1 MSVNV
6 SGCNRVAAR
15 KKFDHGLMERTIF
28 QLIETSRPKMA
39 SLLIKGK
46 KSDQRRSTKYV

>member
-6 SGCNRVAAR
+6 SGCNRVAVR
-15 KKFDHGLMERTIF
+15 KNFDHGLMESTIF
-28 QLIETSRPKMA
+28 QLFETSRPKMI

-46 KSDQRRSTKYV
+46 KGDQRRSTKYV